1 MSSRA
6 RAVVHELNCRE
17 IGSGYKVVA
26 GVDWVMNTGL
36 GQPWRLSIREG
47 EHQSFS
53 QVFIVDSES
62 YE

>member
-17 IGSGYKVVA
+17 IGPGYKAVA
-26 GVDWVMNTGL
+26 GVDRVMNTGL
-36 GQPWRLSIREG
+36 GQPWRLSIREVSIKVF
-47 EHQSFS
+47 SFS
-53 QVFIVDSES
+53 LEDSES